1 MLARVEKEPSM
12 PRGTELLDGMGLVL
26 PNLNHFDDE
35 QDLRCAT
42 VTDVLSTYW
51 DVLGAKIDKYDARL
65 RHKVV
70 HSLREMYDR
79 CRQTDISTACG
90 VYIAAAH
97 IEASHLDDD
106 DARLVRS
113 LTTVHIHRARAL
125 TKAKAAA

>member
-12 PRGTELLDGMGLVL
+12 PRATELLDGMGLVL
-26 PNLNHFDDE
+26 PNLNHFDDG
-35 QDLRCAT
+35 QDLPCAT
-42 VTDVLSTYW
+42 VTGVRSTYW

-79 CRQTDISTACG
+79 CRQTDIRTACG
-90 VYIAAAH
+90 VYIVAAH
-97 IEASHLDDD
+97 IGASHLDDD
-106 DARLVRS
+106 DARLVRN
-113 LTTVHIHRARAL
+113 LTAVHIHRARAL